1 MDNLATTST
10 AGVLMDMA
18 EHASEEAA
26 PANQDEV
33 AALAEPEPEKPT
45 VFVHNWAMNKRLSCL
60 TGDFRVF
67 KNSIIVQVTNQPE
80 VLEKGTDVYKEVKA
94 MHLKGT
100 AVHNE
105 QVIAKEM
112 NNIFA
117 QQAGLAFSS
126 STRRG
131 PGGPLPFIHL
141 GTFKGSVGDFLQS
154 LPPPSYSGKG
164 GKVKDE
170 TWLRAVNQFP
180 YPHHSVVWH
189 LGRGHIAMFGQP
201 HAAFQPYPYAL
212 ADATTRPDLAYHCA
226 WFLNTLTGLN
236 KTKVMFYMNFFSVD
250 VRQAWDTYE
259 IDTGLHRH
267 WMQPGDWYMRMKV
280 TRGYSY
286 AMHIVLRG
294 SAIIKAS
301 GFQPITL
308 QTGEAV
314 VHPVKYFMRLTPPH
328 GLKFRDV
335 LTIII

>member
-94 MHLKGT
+94 VHLKGT

-131 PGGPLPFIHL
+131 PGEPTSLHL
-141 GTFKGSVGDFLQS
+141 V
-154 LPPPSYSGKG
+154 
-164 GKVKDE
+164 
-170 TWLRAVNQFP
+170 
-180 YPHHSVVWH
+180 
-189 LGRGHIAMFGQP
+189 
-201 HAAFQPYPYAL
+201 
-212 ADATTRPDLAYHCA
+212 
-226 WFLNTLTGLN
+226 
-236 KTKVMFYMNFFSVD
+236 
-250 VRQAWDTYE
+250 
-259 IDTGLHRH
+259 
-267 WMQPGDWYMRMKV
+267 
-280 TRGYSY
+280 
-286 AMHIVLRG
+286 
-294 SAIIKAS
+294 
-301 GFQPITL
+301 
-308 QTGEAV
+308 
-314 VHPVKYFMRLTPPH
+314 
-328 GLKFRDV
+328 
-335 LTIII
+335 